1 MMEILYYCL
10 DDLQIVEYEVFS
22 GDKVINNEDDVELE
36 EEFLE
41 DDVEEILSLKRIR
54 IMFVIIES
62 VVIFLFLLQKGFNK
76 NLVCFVKEES

>member
-1 MMEILYYCL
+1 MEISYYCL

-41 DDVEEILSLKRIR
+41 DDMEEILLLKRIR
-54 IMFVIIES
+54 IMFVIIEL

>member
-1 MMEILYYCL
+1 MEILYYCL

-41 DDVEEILSLKRIR
+41 DDVEEILLLKRIR
-54 IMFVIIES
+54 ITFVIIES

>member
-1 MMEILYYCL
+1 MEISYYCL

>member
-1 MMEILYYCL
+1 MEISYYCL

-41 DDVEEILSLKRIR
+41 DDVEEILLLKRIR

>member
-1 MMEILYYCL
+1 MEISYYCL

-54 IMFVIIES
+54 ITFVIIES

>member
-1 MMEILYYCL
+1 MEILYYCL

-41 DDVEEILSLKRIR
+41 DDVEEILFLKRIR
-54 IMFVIIES
+54 IMFVIIEL

>member
-1 MMEILYYCL
+1 MEILYYCL

-41 DDVEEILSLKRIR
+41 DDVEEILLLKRIR
-54 IMFVIIES
+54 IMFVIIEF

>member
-1 MMEILYYCL
+1 MEILYYCL

-41 DDVEEILSLKRIR
+41 DDMEEILLLKRIR

>member
-1 MMEILYYCL
+1 MEILYYCL

-22 GDKVINNEDDVELE
+22 GDKVMNNEDDVELE

-41 DDVEEILSLKRIR
+41 DDVEEILFLKRIR
-54 IMFVIIES
+54 IMFVIIEL

>member
-1 MMEILYYCL
+1 MEISYYCL

-41 DDVEEILSLKRIR
+41 DDVEEILLLKRIR
-54 IMFVIIES
+54 IMFVIIEF

>member
-1 MMEILYYCL
+1 MEILYYCL

>member
-54 IMFVIIES
+54 ITFVIIES

>member
-1 MMEILYYCL
+1 MEISYYCL

-54 IMFVIIES
+54 IMFVIIEF

>member
-1 MMEILYYCL
+1 MEILYYCL

-22 GDKVINNEDDVELE
+22 GDKVLNNEDDVELE

-41 DDVEEILSLKRIR
+41 DDVEEILLLKRIR
-54 IMFVIIES
+54 ITFVIIES

>member
-1 MMEILYYCL
+1 MEISYYCL

-41 DDVEEILSLKRIR
+41 DDMEEILSLKRIR
-54 IMFVIIES
+54 ITFVIIES

>member
-1 MMEILYYCL
+1 MEISYYCL

-41 DDVEEILSLKRIR
+41 DDVKEILSLKRIR

>member
-1 MMEILYYCL
+1 MEISYYCL

-22 GDKVINNEDDVELE
+22 GDKVTNNEDDVELE

-41 DDVEEILSLKRIR
+41 DDVEEILFLKRIR
-54 IMFVIIES
+54 IMFVIIEF

>member
-1 MMEILYYCL
+1 MEILYYCL

-54 IMFVIIES
+54 IMFVIIEF

>member
-1 MMEILYYCL
+1 MEILYYCL

-41 DDVEEILSLKRIR
+41 DDVEEILLLKRIR
-54 IMFVIIES
+54 ITFVIIEL

>member
-1 MMEILYYCL
+1 MEILYYCL

-54 IMFVIIES
+54 ITFVIIES

>member
-1 MMEILYYCL
+1 MEISYYCL

-36 EEFLE
+36 EEFFE
-41 DDVEEILSLKRIR
+41 DDVEEILLLKRIR
-54 IMFVIIES
+54 IMFVIIEF

>member
-1 MMEILYYCL
+1 MEILYHCL

-41 DDVEEILSLKRIR
+41 DDVEEILLLKRIR

>member
-1 MMEILYYCL
+1 MEISYYCL

-41 DDVEEILSLKRIR
+41 DDVEEILLLKRIR
-54 IMFVIIES
+54 ITFVIIES

>member
-1 MMEILYYCL
+1 MEISYYCL

-41 DDVEEILSLKRIR
+41 DDVEEILFLKRIR
-54 IMFVIIES
+54 IMFVIIEF

>member
-1 MMEILYYCL
+1 MEILYYCL

-41 DDVEEILSLKRIR
+41 DDVEEILLLKRIR

>member
-1 MMEILYYCL
+1 MEILYYCL

-22 GDKVINNEDDVELE
+22 GDKVINNEDNVELE

-41 DDVEEILSLKRIR
+41 DDVEEILLLKRIR

>member
-1 MMEILYYCL
+1 MMEISYYCL

-54 IMFVIIES
+54 ITFVIIES

>member
-1 MMEILYYCL
+1 MEILYYCL

-36 EEFLE
+36 EEFFE
-41 DDVEEILSLKRIR
+41 DDVEEILLLKRIR
-54 IMFVIIES
+54 ITFVIIEF